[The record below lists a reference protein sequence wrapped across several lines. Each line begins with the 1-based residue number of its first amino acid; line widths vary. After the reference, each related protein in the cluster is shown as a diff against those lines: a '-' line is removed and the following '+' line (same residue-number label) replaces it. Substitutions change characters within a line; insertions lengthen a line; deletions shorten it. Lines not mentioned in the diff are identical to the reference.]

1 MLLPIN
7 AKHPEPRKIERIVE
21 AMRRGGVIA
30 YPTDTVYGLGCDIM
44 NKQAVERIR
53 RMKRMAEG
61 QLMSFVCPGLSDI
74 SRYGVVQDFAYRI
87 MRRLVPG
94 PYTFIL
100 QATREAPKLVHM
112 KRKTVGIRV
121 PDHPVALALARV
133 LGTPVASTS
142 ASLDGEVLF
151 DPGEIAQAF
160 PDLDIVVEADGVGL
174 TPSTIVDL
182 SGDEPEVV
190 REGAGVV
197 DFLVSPRRSQYPDR

>member
-7 AKHPEPRKIERIVE
+7 AAHPEPRKIARAVE
-21 AMRRGGVIA
+21 VLRRGGVIA

-44 NKQAVERIR
+44 NKQAVERVQ
-53 RMKRMAEG
+53 RMKRMGPG
-61 QLMSFVCPGLSDI
+61 QLLSFVCPGLSDI
-74 SRYGVVQDFAYRI
+74 SRYGIVHDFAYRI

-112 KRKTVGIRV
+112 KRRTVGIRV
-121 PDHPVALALARV
+121 PNHPVALALARE

-142 ASLDGEVLF
+142 ASLQ
-151 DPGEIAQAF
+151 GEILLDPREIESAF
-160 PDLDIVVEADGVGL
+160 PDLALILEADGVGL
-174 TPSTIVDL
+174 TPSTVIDL

-190 REGAGVV
+190 RMGAGPV
-197 DFLVSPRRSQYPDR
+197 DFVPR